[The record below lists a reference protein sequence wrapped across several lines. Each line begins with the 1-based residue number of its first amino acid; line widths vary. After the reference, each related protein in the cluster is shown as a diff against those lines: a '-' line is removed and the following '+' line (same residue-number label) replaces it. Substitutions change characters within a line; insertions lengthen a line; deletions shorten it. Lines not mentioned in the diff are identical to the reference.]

1 MEHPRRSRLTL
12 PLTLFALLC
21 ACDEK
26 KDAPGDG
33 KPEAATKAEAKPA
46 AAKAGKTEPAAKAE
60 PKLESP
66 PPPPANVDPASFVA
80 VDLASVAAL
89 AKYTVNGP
97 PGATVTADRPPLGET
112 APTGAVVGQDGFKLH
127 LWHGTIGGE
136 RAGVPMRAKAF
147 GSTYAE
153 TKLEGDKGLLEYSLT
168 KNGKTTL
175 GYIQSKFSTLK
186 GSLLCGTAEPVADA
200 AALEPYR
207 KACESLA
214 EKGK

>member
-1 MEHPRRSRLTL
+1 MKHPRRSSLIL
-12 PLTLFALLC
+12 PLTLFALIC

-26 KDAPGDG
+26 KDAPADG
-33 KPEAATKAEAKPA
+33 KPGAATKAEAKPA
-46 AAKAGKTEPAAKAE
+46 DAKASKAEPQAKAE
-60 PKLESP
+60 PKVESP

-80 VDLASVAAL
+80 VDLSTVAAL
-89 AKYTVNGP
+89 ATYTVNGP
-97 PGATVTADRPPLGET
+97 PGATVTADRLRLGET
-112 APTGAVVGQDGFKLH
+112 VATGAVVAKDGFKLH
-127 LWHGTIGGE
+127 LWVGTIGGE
-136 RAGVPMRAKAF
+136 RTGVPMRAKAF

-153 TKLEGDKGLLEYSLT
+153 TKLEGDKGLFEYSLT
-168 KNGKTTL
+168 KDGKTTL
-175 GYIQSKFSTLK
+175 GYIQSKFSTPK